1 MSLRFLV
8 KFSLNRNTRN
18 PRNTWGGGVKWGAP
32 SGCIR
37 ILERVG
43 RGINLSFFT
52 SVTAPYRD
60 VQIRGY
66 QSKFTSH
73 TNPITRFIFLIHPC
87 SPVSIILKRGL
98 GIIQYNTPLP
108 TKRGLCSV
116 VNNRKC
122 FDQSVYHIY
131 KRHPEICSHS

>member
-1 MSLRFLV
+1 MHRKSPKNQSNLKAVGNGRSWYQPL
-8 KFSLNRNTRN
+8 LLHIRNRPL
-18 PRNTWGGGVKWGAP
+18 PRRANSWQK
-32 SGCIR
+32 
-37 ILERVG
+37 
-43 RGINLSFFT
+43 
-52 SVTAPYRD
+52 SV
-60 VQIRGY
+60 ISY

-73 TNPITRFIFLIHPC
+73 TNPITRFIFLFHSC